1 MPVPQGRSWPQKG
14 RLHSPQTLTGFT
26 RLWPGPGKSQR
37 LTVASPAVRRGLEAQ
52 TPTWGQAA
60 AGGLG
65 GVAGTKPGM
74 GGDEDKAP
82 LPALSPR
89 SCRSA
94 GPQQSRP
101 VPADGGGG

>member
-1 MPVPQGRSWPQKG
+1 MGGGSWPQKG

-26 RLWPGPGKSQR
+26 RLWLGPGKSQR

-65 GVAGTKPGM
+65 GVAGTKPGWVGM
-74 GGDEDKAP
+74 KTRP
-82 LPALSPR
+82 LSQRCLHGPAAEP
-89 SCRSA
+89 A
-94 GPQQSRP
+94 G
-101 VPADGGGG
+101 AC